1 MGLDELRNLADIGQL
16 KTEPFSRAEFLGLM
30 ESGAARLRD
39 AARGELSSDSR
50 FGLAY
55 NAAHALALAALRLQ
69 GYRSPSRYLVFQS
82 LAHTLNLPN
91 ELWRILDLAHRKRN
105 QAEYEGHLDLDA
117 HLISGV
123 IRAASEILARLETP
137 ATELL
142 PG

>member
-1 MGLDELRNLADIGQL
+1 MGHDELRNLADIGQL

-50 FGLAY
+50 FDLAY

-82 LAHTLNLPN
+82 LSHTLNLPN

-105 QAEYEGHLDLDA
+105 VAEYEGHLDLDA

-123 IRAASEILARLETP
+123 IRAASEILARLETL
-137 ATELL
+137 AAEL
-142 PG
+142 